1 MAIVPGR
8 RNVHRIRVG
17 RLLDGT
23 DRAPVID
30 AALLVIDGTIAE
42 VGPNAAVGSP
52 EDARSYMFPDSTA
65 LPGLM
70 DAHVHV
76 TMPPTV
82 DPLATMAGETDDEL
96 ITRGAVAAERM
107 VRAGITLAY
116 DCAARNHAAPV
127 VRVAIAAGRAHGPR
141 LLVSGRT
148 ITQPKGHCHFF
159 GGEAEGVD
167 GVKAAVRRLIEEEG
181 VDGIK
186 TFATGGGMTAGT
198 DSRYASYSV
207 MELAAMA
214 DETHRLGKRITAHAH
229 GVPGIRNASIAGL
242 DSIQHCTMLGKEWE
256 WAFDEEVARGMAE
269 RGTRACPTISAGYRH
284 EVESDLNINKL
295 QPNPGAMSRHDWWM
309 NARRLIDAGV
319 TVVPAT
325 DVGINLTDFGDELF
339 LELEAYERIG
349 VPPAEIIRWATSR
362 SAWHHGVEDVTGTL
376 REGLEADVL
385 IVDGRPDERIQ
396 DLRRTRFV
404 LRAGR
409 SITPAPPPP
418 YPVGKHVA
426 FVPA

>member
-1 MAIVPGR
+1 MA
-8 RNVHRIRVG
+8 
-17 RLLDGT
+17 
-23 DRAPVID
+23 A
-30 AALLVIDGTIAE
+30 
-42 VGPNAAVGSP
+42 
-52 EDARSYMFPDSTA
+52 
-65 LPGLM
+65 
-70 DAHVHV
+70 
-76 TMPPTV
+76 
-82 DPLATMAGETDDEL
+82 ETDDEL

-116 DCAARNHAAPV
+116 DCGARNMTAQG
-127 VRVAIAAGRAHGPR
+127 VRDAIAGGRSLGPR

-159 GGEAEGVD
+159 GGEAD
-167 GVKAAVRRLIEEEG
+167 GVEAVTAAVRKLIEEEG

-198 DSRYASYSV
+198 DSRSASCSV

-229 GVPGIRNASIAGL
+229 GVPGIRNASLAGL
-242 DSIQHCTMLGKEWE
+242 DSIQHCTMLGKDWE

-269 RGTRACPTISAGYRH
+269 RGTRACPTISAGYRN
-284 EVESDLNINKL
+284 EVESGIDINKL
-295 QPNPGAMSRHDWWM
+295 QANPGAMSRHDWWA

-349 VPPAEIIRWATSR
+349 VPAAEVIRWATSR
-362 SAWHHGVEDVTGTL
+362 SAWHQGLQDVTGTL
-376 REGLEADVL
+376 REGLDADVL
-385 IVDGRPDERIQ
+385 IVDGRPDEHIS
-396 DLRRTRFV
+396 DLRKTRFV
-404 LRAGR
+404 MRAGQPIR
-409 SITPAPPPP
+409 PTPPPAPP
-418 YPVGKHVA
+418 VGRTVE
-426 FVPA
+426 FVGA

>member
-8 RNVHRIRVG
+8 RSVHRIRVG

-23 DRAPVID
+23 DREPLID
-30 AALLVIDGTIAE
+30 AALLVIDGSIAQ
-42 VGPNAAVGSP
+42 VGADATVASP
-52 EDARSYMFPDSTA
+52 EDARTHDFPESTA
-65 LPGLM
+65 LPGLG

-76 TMPPTV
+76 TLPPTV
-82 DPLATMAGETDDEL
+82 DPLATMAAESDDEL
-96 ITRGAVAAERM
+96 ITRGAIAAERM

-116 DCAARNHAAPV
+116 DCGARNTTAQG
-127 VRVAIAAGRAHGPR
+127 VRAAIASGRALGPR

-148 ITQPKGHCHFF
+148 ITQTNGHCHFF
-159 GGEAEGVD
+159 GGVAD
-167 GVKAAVRRLIEEEG
+167 GVEQVRAAVRRIIEEEG
-181 VDGIK
+181 ADGIK

-198 DSRYASYSV
+198 DSRKASYSV

-229 GVPGIRNASIAGL
+229 GVPGIRNASLAGL
-242 DSIQHCTMLGKEWE
+242 DSVQHCTMLGEQWE
-256 WAFDEEVARGMAE
+256 WAFDEGVARGMAE
-269 RGTRACPTISAGYRH
+269 RGTRACPTISAGYRN

-295 QPNPGAMSRHDWWM
+295 QPNPGAMSRHDWWA

-349 VPPAEIIRWATSR
+349 VPAPEVIRWATAR
-362 SAWHHGVEDVTGTL
+362 SAWHQGLADVTGTL
-376 REGLEADVL
+376 REGLDADVL
-385 IVDGRPDERIQ
+385 IVDGRPDERIS
-396 DLRRTRFV
+396 DLRNTRFV
-404 LRAGR
+404 MRGGMPIR
-409 SITPAPPPP
+409 PTPPPAPP
-418 YPVGKHVA
+418 VGRTVA
-426 FVPA
+426 FMGV